1 MVIKRRNLMDGVK
14 NILDSLEH
22 RISKL
27 EDRTKENTQSEVYS
41 L

>member
-1 MVIKRRNLMDGVK
+1 MGLK
-14 NILDSLEH
+14 NRIDSLEH

-27 EDRTKENTQSEVYS
+27 EDRTKENTQSEAYS